1 MGEESVWTCIDSVH
15 PGKGV
20 RIIFD
25 CWQVLVAKKK
35 KKKQCKCSVY
45 VLTPLS
51 TMHTH
56 VSVSVL
62 CYVLHYQNLI

>member
-1 MGEESVWTCIDSVH
+1 MSEESVCTRIDSVH

-25 CWQVLVAKKK
+25 CWQVLVTKKK
-35 KKKQCKCSVY
+35 S
-45 VLTPLS
+45 TMS

-56 VSVSVL
+56 VSVSVCSRKSTL
-62 CYVLHYQNLI
+62 